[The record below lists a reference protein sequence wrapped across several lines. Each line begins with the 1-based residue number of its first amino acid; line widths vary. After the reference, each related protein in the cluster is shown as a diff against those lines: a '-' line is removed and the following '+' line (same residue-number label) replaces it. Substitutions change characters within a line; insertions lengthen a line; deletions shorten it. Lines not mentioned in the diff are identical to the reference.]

1 MVSKIKYAFS
11 AVAICILTN
20 MLLISCSK
28 DGAGDIVTKSFN
40 VQGYHTIEVD
50 GVLDVVIVQDSIEYV
65 EFSGEARNISRC
77 VAVVTDSLL
86 HIDGSKRGEFFRP
99 NEMTTKAI
107 VHVRNLR
114 LIEVNEDCNISSTNR
129 IGGHEFGVI
138 SRTRFADIKLQ
149 LGCNIFYYW
158 NNVNG
163 THVEL
168 EGRVHTVKLWNSGL
182 GGIDASQLDADYAE
196 VVNGSQSDVKVRA
209 FTKLDYGITS
219 VGNIIYYGNPA
230 QITQDAATGNGS
242 LIKGD

>member
-1 MVSKIKYAFS
+1 MASRVKSVLHF
-11 AVAICILTN
+11 VAICILTN
-20 MLLISCSK
+20 LLFMSCSK
-28 DGAGDIVTKSFN
+28 DGAGDIVTKTFN

-77 VAVVTDSLL
+77 VAVVTDSFL

-114 LIEVNEDCNISSTNR
+114 LIEVNEDCHISSSNFV
-129 IGGHEFGVI
+129 GGNEFGVV
-138 SRTRFADIKLQ
+138 SKTRFADIKLK

-168 EGRVHTVKLWNSGL
+168 EGRVQTVKLWNSGL
-182 GGIDASQLDADYAE
+182 GGIDASQLDAEYAE

-209 FTKLDYGITS
+209 TTQLDYGITS
-219 VGNIIYYGNPA
+219 IGNIIYFGNPG
-230 QITQDAATGNGS
+230 QITGGVNTGNGL

>member
-1 MVSKIKYAFS
+1 MVNKLKYTFPV
-11 AVAICILTN
+11 VAICILTN
-20 MLLISCSK
+20 LLFISCSK

-77 VAVVTDSLL
+77 VAVVTDSFL

-99 NEMTTKAI
+99 NEMTTKAM

-114 LIEVNEDCNISSTNR
+114 LIEVNEDCHISSTNR
-129 IGGHEFGVI
+129 ISGNEFGVI
-138 SRTRFADIKLQ
+138 SKTRFADIKLK

-168 EGRVHTVKLWNSGL
+168 EGRVQTVKLWNSGL
-182 GGIDASQLDADYAE
+182 GGIDASQLDAEYAE

-209 FTKLDYGITS
+209 ITELNYGITG
-219 VGNIIYYGNPA
+219 VGNIIYFGNPG
-230 QITQDAATGNGS
+230 QINGGENTGNGM